1 MSIGLINKTLK
12 KLSEKLSNTGWVSLS
27 SDPNKVLQYRKKNGF
42 VIVNGASTNTMI
54 STGGTYVG
62 QLPVGAR
69 PDIAYDNPCSA
80 LGGTSEILVRIMTNG
95 QILLLAQPA
104 TQYWSFTFIFP
115 ISGGV
120 HRLFAVTPLREGAV
134 A

>member
-1 MSIGLINKTLK
+1 
-12 KLSEKLSNTGWVSLS
+12 
-27 SDPNKVLQYRKKNGF
+27 
-42 VIVNGASTNTMI
+42 MI
-54 STGGTYVG
+54 STGGTYIG

-69 PDIAYDNPCSA
+69 PDITYDNPCSA

-115 ISGGV
+115 ISGG
-120 HRLFAVTPLREGAV
+120 GA
-134 A
+134 